1 MVRAK
6 FMLGLALVLV
16 ASRATAQTASDT
28 VEATSLLGKPLA
40 RPPLTERVRA
50 EYQAK
55 LDSAAR
61 AYARAYGGDGTGG
74 NAEGGAATRDP
85 DLIIWLGRRTAY
97 LGRFREAIGIFSR
110 GIALHPTDAR
120 FYRHRG
126 HRYLTIRRIDDAI
139 RDLERADQLTRNQ
152 PDHVEPDGL
161 PNARG
166 IPTSTLQSN
175 IRYHLGLAYY
185 LKGDFT
191 RAVALFRRDV
201 AAAVNPD
208 MVVASSHWL
217 YMALRRAGR
226 VNEADQV
233 VAAITPDM
241 EVIENQ
247 GYHRLLL
254 MYKGA
259 LSVNDVAPAERGDA
273 VQDATVLYGIA
284 NWHWY
289 HGRKA
294 SARKMFEQIVALPQW
309 GAFGFLAAEAELARM
324 RR

>member
-28 VEATSLLGKPLA
+28 IEATSLLGKPLA
-40 RPPLTERVRA
+40 RPRLSERVRA
-50 EYQAK
+50 DYQAK

-61 AYARAYGGDGTGG
+61 AYARAYGADGTGG
-74 NAEGGAATRDP
+74 TGAERDP

-152 PDHVEPDGL
+152 PDQVELDGL

-185 LKGDFT
+185 LKGDFV
-191 RAVALFRRDV
+191 RAADLFRRDV

-226 VNEADQV
+226 VNEAERV
-233 VAAITPDM
+233 LAAITPDM

-247 GYHRLLL
+247 SYHRLLL

-259 LSVNDVAPAERGDA
+259 LSANDVAPKDRDDA

-294 SARKMFEQIVALPQW
+294 SARKMFEQIMVLPQW
-309 GAFGFLAAEAELARM
+309 GAFGFLAAEAELGRM